1 MLVNQEKIMA
11 DLHSK
16 AKINAEEEIKARVRF
31 LKDYVVKSGTN
42 GFVLGISGGQDSTLA
57 GKLTQM
63 AVDELNE
70 EQKEKTYQFFAMR
83 LPYGEQLDE
92 EDAQA
97 ALNFIKPSN
106 QLTINIK
113 PAVQASIASF
123 SKATNEEMSLFV
135 QGNTKARERMK
146 AQYDVGAHYG
156 CLVVGTDHAAEAVTG
171 FFTKY
176 GDGACDIAPLFGLT
190 KRQGKELL
198 IHLNAPEKL
207 YLKAPTADLEDDKP
221 GIPDEVAL
229 GLTYDQLD
237 DYLEGKD
244 VDKSIAIQIEKRYK
258 MTEHKRNQPV
268 ILFDS
273 WWK

>member
-1 MLVNQEKIMA
+1 MA

-16 AKINAEEEIKARVRF
+16 AKINAEEEIKARVQF

-123 SKATNEEMSLFV
+123 TKATNEQMSLFV

-229 GLTYDQLD
+229 GITYDQLD

-244 VDKSIAIQIEKRYK
+244 VDKTIATQIERRYK

-268 ILFDS
+268 VLSDS